1 MSSSSL
7 PDSLVHMKS
16 KLRDEAFARRDG
28 LDPIWRAQAS
38 LAMAEHALTL
48 PELQDVEPISAF
60 WPILSE
66 IDVKILLEALHAR
79 GQKLCLPVVSKPA
92 MIFRTW
98 KPGDALVKSRFGV
111 HEPVADAEQVSP
123 RAMLVPLAA
132 FDRQGG
138 RIGYGKGHFDT
149 AIAALEAK
157 HPVLTVG
164 VAFSVQEVA
173 SVPMEP
179 HDRRIDIIVTE
190 TAIIRTSHSA

>member
-7 PDSLVHMKS
+7 PEMKS
-16 KLRDEAFARRDG
+16 RLRDEAFARRDG
-28 LDPIWRAQAS
+28 LDPIWRSQAS
-38 LAMAEHALTL
+38 LAMAERALTVR
-48 PELQDVEPISAF
+48 ELQEREPISAF

-79 GQKLCLPVVSKPA
+79 GQKLCLPVVAKPA
-92 MIFRTW
+92 MLFRTW
-98 KPGDALVKSRFGV
+98 KPGDELVKSRLGV
-111 HEPVADAEQVSP
+111 HEPVAEAEQVSP

-149 AIAALEAK
+149 AIAALETH

-173 SVPMEP
+173 RVPMEP
-179 HDRRIDIIVTE
+179 HDRCIDVIVTE
-190 TAIIRTSHSA
+190 TEIIRASP

>member
-1 MSSSSL
+1 MSPSL
-7 PDSLVHMKS
+7 PELKA
-16 KLRDEAFARRDG
+16 KLRDEAFGRRDG
-28 LDPIWRAQAS
+28 LDPVWRQQAS
-38 LAMAEHALTL
+38 LAMAERALTV
-48 PELQDVEPISAF
+48 PELMEREPISAF

-79 GQKLCLPVVSKPA
+79 GQSLCLPVVAKPA

-98 KPGDALVKSRFGV
+98 KPGDELVKSRFGV
-111 HEPVADAEQVSP
+111 QEPSPEAPEVSP

-149 AIAALEAK
+149 AIAALEAR

-173 SVPMEP
+173 TVPMEP
-179 HDRRIDIIVTE
+179 HDRRIDIIVTDSE
-190 TAIIRTSHSA
+190 IIRAAS

>member
-1 MSSSSL
+1 MSQPSL
-7 PDSLVHMKS
+7 TDIKAR
-16 KLRDEAFARRDG
+16 LRDEAFARRDA
-28 LDPIWRAQAS
+28 LDPVWRAQAS
-38 LAMAEHALTL
+38 LAVAERALTV
-48 PELQDVEPISAF
+48 PELEDREPISGF
-60 WPILSE
+60 WPIRSE

-79 GQKLCLPVVSKPA
+79 GQQLCLPVVASPA
-92 MIFRTW
+92 MIFRAW
-98 KPGDALVKSRFGV
+98 APGGELVKSGFGV
-111 HEPVADAEQVSP
+111 SEPPADAPEVSP

-149 AIAALEAK
+149 AIAAIEAR

-179 HDRRIDIIVTE
+179 HDRRIDLIVTE
-190 TAIIRTSHSA
+190 TELIRASPI

>member
-1 MSSSSL
+1 MSISSPPDPL
-7 PDSLVHMKS
+7 PEIKS
-16 KLRDEAFARRDG
+16 RLRDEVFARRDG
-28 LDPIWRAQAS
+28 LDPVWRAQAS
-38 LAMAEHALTL
+38 LAMAEQALTV
-48 PELQDVEPISAF
+48 PELREHEPISAF

-79 GQKLCLPVVSKPA
+79 GQRLCLPVVAKPA
-92 MIFRTW
+92 MIFRAW
-98 KPGDALVKSRFGV
+98 KPGDDLVKSRFGV
-111 HEPVADAEQVSP
+111 HEPAAEAEEVSP

-157 HPVLTVG
+157 HPVSTIG

-173 SVPMEP
+173 RVPMEP

-190 TAIIRTSHSA
+190 TEIIRASP

>member
-1 MSSSSL
+1 MSPSL
-7 PDSLVHMKS
+7 PELKA
-16 KLRDEAFARRDG
+16 KLRDEAFGRRDG
-28 LDPIWRAQAS
+28 LDPVWRAQAS
-38 LAMAEHALTL
+38 LAMAERALTV
-48 PELQDVEPISAF
+48 PELRDREPISAF

-79 GQKLCLPVVSKPA
+79 GRRLCLPVVAKPA

-98 KPGDALVKSRFGV
+98 RPGDELVKSRFGV
-111 HEPVADAEQVSP
+111 NEPSSDAPEVSP

-149 AIAALEAK
+149 AIAALEARY
-157 HPVLTVG
+157 PVLTVG

-179 HDRRIDIIVTE
+179 HDRRIDIIVTDSE
-190 TAIIRTSHSA
+190 IIRAAS

>member
-1 MSSSSL
+1 
-7 PDSLVHMKS
+7 
-16 KLRDEAFARRDG
+16 
-28 LDPIWRAQAS
+28 
-38 LAMAEHALTL
+38 
-48 PELQDVEPISAF
+48 
-60 WPILSE
+60 
-66 IDVKILLEALHAR
+66 
-79 GQKLCLPVVSKPA
+79 

-98 KPGDALVKSRFGV
+98 RPGDELVKSRFGV
-111 HEPVADAEQVSP
+111 NEPSSDAPEVSP

-149 AIAALEAK
+149 AIAALEAR

-179 HDRRIDIIVTE
+179 HDRRIDIIVTDSE
-190 TAIIRTSHSA
+190 IIRAAS

>member
-1 MSSSSL
+1 MSSPL
-7 PDSLVHMKS
+7 PELKA
-16 KLRDEAFARRDG
+16 KLREEAFGRRDG
-28 LDPIWRAQAS
+28 LDPVWRAQAS
-38 LAMAEHALTL
+38 LAMAERALTV
-48 PELQDVEPISAF
+48 PELAEREPISAF

-79 GQKLCLPVVSKPA
+79 GQRLCLPVVAKPA
-92 MIFRTW
+92 MIFRVW
-98 KPGDALVKSRFGV
+98 EPGDELVKSRFGV
-111 HEPVADAEQVSP
+111 QEPSSEAPEVSP

-149 AIAALEAK
+149 AIAALEAR

-179 HDRRIDIIVTE
+179 HDRRIDIIVTDAE
-190 TAIIRTSHSA
+190 IIRAAS